1 MTQSEYKTVE
11 HEESYEQGH
20 SHRADYGQNPSASDE
35 PEGSSWLWSKGAPVF
50 VSKDSLKEKERL
62 AQSTPRKRGRPRKN
76 PQVLSTGTI
85 SPTQPSLAAGTIPR
99 KRGRP
104 RKIRPGEEQASAA
117 KNSGISAETGVQDFT
132 VRRKRGRPRKGIQD
146 AAPVLAAQRTFI
158 VSALA
163 SSGAATD
170 EPRQGIQ
177 RSLLKRDFV
186 SNVNS
191 PAQEH
196 PENVHVKDSPQSVSS
211 QTNDALSGKSRTEV
225 LEPSSQQRRPIWAT
239 QEVIRSGK
247 ISRVWNARLNK
258 PDYGLSYSWE
268 SYQALQN
275 KAVLDIKI
283 EQGRATAIV
292 DYKGEAQV
300 NIEFSPVED
309 MHWRD
314 LVDRCGL
321 NCEGWVTL
329 LAGNITFEDIRK
341 FYIDPAGLVPSGRE
355 VRTTCTC
362 PMSMEHGCV
371 HATTALY
378 ALGVWLQDHPLDL
391 LTLRSA
397 NREVLFVRSRK
408 LRGEDRIGIP
418 GFTDRKLIELFNVA
432 AG

>member
-1 MTQSEYKTVE
+1 MTRSEYKTAE
-11 HEESYEQGH
+11 RDESYGQGH
-20 SHRADYGQNPSASDE
+20 PHQVDYALNPSTPDE

-50 VSKDSLKEKERL
+50 VSKDSLKDKEQL

-85 SPTQPSLAAGTIPR
+85 APVRPSLAAGAVPR

-104 RKIRPGEEQASAA
+104 RKIRPEEEQASAA
-117 KNSGISAETGVQDFT
+117 QNSGISAESAGQGAA
-132 VRRKRGRPRKGIQD
+132 VRRKRGRPRKDTQD
-146 AAPVLAAQRTFI
+146 AAPALAAQRTFI

-170 EPRQGIQ
+170 EPGQGIQ
-177 RSLLKRDFV
+177 RSLLKSDFV
-186 SNVNS
+186 SDDNS
-191 PAQEH
+191 PAQGYL
-196 PENVHVKDSPQSVSS
+196 ENAHVKDSPQSGSS
-211 QTNDALSGKSRTEV
+211 QTNDALSGKSRTEA
-225 LEPSSQQRRPIWAT
+225 LEPSSQQKRPVWAT
-239 QEVIRSGK
+239 QEAIRSGK

-300 NIEFSPVED
+300 NIEFSPVDD

-378 ALGVWLQDHPLDL
+378 ALGAWLQDHPLDL

-397 NREVLFVRSRK
+397 NREVLFARSRK